1 MSQEFR
7 KLYSFIVS
15 LLCFLIFLL
24 LMQKVTPRHRKCY
37 LCGVS
42 SQISD
47 LAIFDVSR
55 KSIPGYSACK
65 YLCERHF
72 DPSDLIEYVDGK
84 KQ

>member
-1 MSQEFR
+1 MLS
-7 KLYSFIVS
+7 YIS
-15 LLCFLIFLL
+15 
-24 LMQKVTPRHRKCY
+24 VTITESHAKTLKCY
-37 LCGVS
+37 LGGVS

-55 KSIPGYSACK
+55 KIIPGYSACK